1 LTVSDL
7 TFLTLGVIEICGLP
21 QRYSSFQ
28 KLCMCAFLRPSVY
41 VLCVCLAKF
50 GTPNQRIET
59 LFSFVPEIRSLGMLH
74 YKMTKTLSLQAEDVM
89 KSS

>member
-1 LTVSDL
+1 MNPD
-7 TFLTLGVIEICGLP
+7 ICL
-21 QRYSSFQ
+21 S
-28 KLCMCAFLRPSVY
+28 
-41 VLCVCLAKF
+41 VCLSACMAVSLCLSVSVCLSLSVCLSVAKF

-89 KSS
+89 RTS

>member
-1 LTVSDL
+1 MCVS
-7 TFLTLGVIEICGLP
+7 V
-21 QRYSSFQ
+21 
-28 KLCMCAFLRPSVY
+28 SVN
-41 VLCVCLAKF
+41 VSLSVCVCVCAAKF

-89 KSS
+89 KSAQ